1 MCVHV
6 HAVYIVEM
14 DLEPGGIGMWVCDSE
29 LFLLCMFQ
37 ISSSWI
43 FLSGSSEGVQ
53 QGVNIYPLFI
63 IPFYTNVFSCV
74 PFLSVVKLIVKAN
87 YTYQLKVLL

>member
-1 MCVHV
+1 MTQSCFCY
-6 HAVYIVEM
+6 VYSRLVPAE
-14 DLEPGGIGMWVCDSE
+14 S
-29 LFLLCMFQ
+29 FH
-37 ISSSWI
+37 
-43 FLSGSSEGVQ
+43 SGLSEGVQ
-53 QGVNIYPLFI
+53 QGVNIYPLCI